1 MLTWS
6 KYQLTSV
13 EGAFAGRKITRARDL
28 HMTFEYQEY
37 LIHWNRSFLQDN
49 FLVCILS
56 SQSPLRQ
63 VAELLSSQA
72 IKDRKAQQTLF
83 VFF

>member
-6 KYQLTSV
+6 EYQLMSV
-13 EGAFAGRKITRARDL
+13 ERAFAGRKITRARDL
-28 HMTFEYQEY
+28 HLTLKYQEY
-37 LIHWNRSFLQDN
+37 LIHWSRSFLQDN
-49 FLVCILS
+49 FLVYILS
-56 SQSPLRQ
+56 SQRPLRQ

-83 VFF
+83 ILF